1 MFVFNCTQNFRDQIC
16 STINEIT
23 EESGVSDSLNQW
35 VVHSFQVKR
44 KNCVVAMHVMSRYSI
59 LFTNIKKI
67 DPDSFFRLFM
77 FRLYNEMNFLCGL
90 DCDTSQRVLKKIN
103 IDADFSYCKSYNR
116 SVQAH
121 MNDVIFHFR
130 DQIELAGRLPKDDD
144 ELFSSGYY
152 VNRLLRSTFEDQ
164 DYFYPEERM
173 VNFWKQSFVEQPDVQ
188 KESTRCS
195 NSNLNNKVVSFADYK
210 KNKDLM

>member
-1 MFVFNCTQNFRDQIC
+1 MFAFNCTQNFRDNVC
-16 STINEIT
+16 SAVNEIADDCVA
-23 EESGVSDSLNQW
+23 SNNLQW

-59 LFTNIKKI
+59 LFANLKKT
-67 DPDSFFRLFM
+67 DPSSFFKLFT
-77 FRLYNEMNFLCGL
+77 FRLYNEMNFICGL
-90 DCDTSQRVLKKIN
+90 DDVTSQRVLKRLSKYAEFN
-103 IDADFSYCKSYNR
+103 YCKSYNR

-121 MNDVIFHFR
+121 INDVIFHFR

-152 VNRLLRSTFEDQ
+152 VNRLLRSTFEVQ
-164 DYFYPEERM
+164 DYFYPEERI
-173 VNFWKQSFVEQPDVQ
+173 VDFWRRTFVEQPDVQ
-188 KESTRCS
+188 MESTLS
-195 NSNLNNKVVSFADYK
+195 SDNNQNNKVISLGDYK